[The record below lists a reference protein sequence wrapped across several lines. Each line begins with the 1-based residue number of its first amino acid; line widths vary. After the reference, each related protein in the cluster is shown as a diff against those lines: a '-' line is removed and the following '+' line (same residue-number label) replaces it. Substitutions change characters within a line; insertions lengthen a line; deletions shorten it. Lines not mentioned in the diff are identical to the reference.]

1 MIIVKDRL
9 FILGGMTLS
18 FVALLRGINLG
29 AKNKVDMKSLKALF
43 EEMGYE
49 NVRSYIQ
56 TGNVIFDN
64 LTYDIQK
71 IERSLLER
79 YGFEIPV
86 VIRSKEE
93 LKEIQQLPIFQEDQ
107 VYIMFLA
114 KEVSDEQLTLLNNLV
129 DDEFVVWNRR
139 NIVINLS
146 KNYHQ
151 TKFTN
156 TFFEK
161 KLGMSS
167 TARNQNTVNK
177 ILMKM

>member
-1 MIIVKDRL
+1 M
-9 FILGGMTLS
+9 LS

-43 EEMGYE
+43 EKMDYE
-49 NVRSYIQ
+49 DVRTYIQ

-64 LTYDIQK
+64 TNYDVLQLQIA
-71 IERSLLER
+71 LLET
-79 YGFEIPV
+79 YGFDIPV

-93 LKEIQQLPIFQEDQ
+93 LEEIQQHPIFLKEQ
-107 VYIMFLA
+107 VYVMFLE
-114 KEVSDEQLTLLNNLV
+114 KEVSDKQLTILKNLV
-129 DDEFVVWNRR
+129 DDEFFVSNRR
-139 NIVINLS
+139 NIIINLS
-146 KNYHQ
+146 KTYHQ

-161 KLGMSS
+161 KLGMTS

>member
-1 MIIVKDRL
+1 MK
-9 FILGGMTLS
+9 LS

-49 NVRSYIQ
+49 NVRTYIQ

-64 LTYDIQK
+64 STYDVRR
-71 IERSLLER
+71 IENALRET

-86 VIRSKEE
+86 VVRSKEE
-93 LKEIQQLPIFQEDQ
+93 LEEIQRHPIFLKDQ
-107 VYIMFLA
+107 VYIMFLE
-114 KEVSDEQLTLLNNLV
+114 KDISVEQLSLLDTLV
-129 DDEFVVWNRR
+129 DDEFVVSNLRS
-139 NIVINLS
+139 IIISLS

-161 KLGMSS
+161 KLGMAS

-177 ILMKM
+177 IVMKM

>member
-1 MIIVKDRL
+1 MP
-9 FILGGMTLS
+9 

-29 AKNKVDMKSLKALF
+29 ARNKVDMKSLKALF

-49 NVRSYIQ
+49 NVRTYIQ

-64 LTYDIQK
+64 ATYDVQQ
-71 IERSLLER
+71 IESTLRET
-79 YGFEIPV
+79 YGFDIPV
-86 VIRSKEE
+86 VVRSKEE
-93 LKEIQQLPIFQEDQ
+93 LEEIQRHSIFLKEQ

-114 KEVSDEQLTLLNNLV
+114 HDISDEQQALLDSLV
-129 DDEFVVWNRR
+129 DDEFIVWNRR
-139 NIVINLS
+139 NVIISLL

-156 TFFEK
+156 AFFER
-161 KLGMSS
+161 KLGMAS

-177 ILMKM
+177 IVLKM

>member
-1 MIIVKDRL
+1 MK
-9 FILGGMTLS
+9 LS

-29 AKNKVDMKSLKALF
+29 AKNKVDMKSLKVLF

-49 NVRSYIQ
+49 NVRTYIQ

-64 LTYDIQK
+64 ATYDVWQ
-71 IERSLLER
+71 IENKLRET
-79 YGFEIPV
+79 YGSDIPV
-86 VIRSKEE
+86 VVRSKEE
-93 LKEIQQLPIFQEDQ
+93 LEEIQQHPIFLKEQ
-107 VYIMFLA
+107 VYVMFLA
-114 KEVSDEQLTLLNNLV
+114 HGISDEQQALLDSLV
-129 DDEFVVWNRR
+129 DDEFIVR
-139 NIVINLS
+139 NGRNVIISLS

-156 TFFEK
+156 AFFEK
-161 KLGMSS
+161 KLDMAS

>member
-1 MIIVKDRL
+1 M
-9 FILGGMTLS
+9 S

-29 AKNKVDMKSLKALF
+29 AKNKVDMKSLKVLF

-49 NVRSYIQ
+49 NVRTYIQ

-64 LTYDIQK
+64 ATYDVWQ
-71 IERSLLER
+71 IENKLRET
-79 YGFEIPV
+79 YGSDIPV
-86 VIRSKEE
+86 VVRSKEE
-93 LKEIQQLPIFQEDQ
+93 LEEIQQHPIFLKEQ
-107 VYIMFLA
+107 VYVMFLA
-114 KEVSDEQLTLLNNLV
+114 HGISDEQQALLDSLV
-129 DDEFVVWNRR
+129 DDEFIVR
-139 NIVINLS
+139 NGRNVIISLS

-156 TFFEK
+156 AFFEK
-161 KLGMSS
+161 KLDMAS